1 MNTAISPEIKIESP
15 VSPISTE
22 NGGYICSLCGTRGDL
37 KSTILGSFIVE
48 ALLWLCFIVPG
59 IMYSSWRSSTRK
71 RGCKTCR
78 SEQMI
83 PYDSPEGKL
92 RIKKYTNN
100 AA

>member
-59 IMYSSWRSSTRK
+59 IMYYHGDLQLEK
-71 RGCKTCR
+71 
-78 SEQMI
+78 EAV
-83 PYDSPEGKL
+83 KL
-92 RIKKYTNN
+92 AGQSR
-100 AA
+100 